1 MENPKIQE
9 NFEKCMKAFDK
20 LDASIKRPMR
30 VFDKLDASMER
41 TMRAIYFLCGGAV
54 ALLIMSIIEVIKNV

>member
-20 LDASIKRPMR
+20 LDAS
-30 VFDKLDASMER
+30 MER
-41 TMRAIYFLCGGAV
+41 TMRAMYFLYGGAV
-54 ALLIMSIIEVIKNV
+54 ALLTYSIIEVIKNV